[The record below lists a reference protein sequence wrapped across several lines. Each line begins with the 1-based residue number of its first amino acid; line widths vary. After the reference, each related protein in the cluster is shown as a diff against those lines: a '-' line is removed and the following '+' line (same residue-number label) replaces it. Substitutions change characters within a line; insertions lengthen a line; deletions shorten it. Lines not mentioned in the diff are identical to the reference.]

1 MSDLVL
7 SLFPG
12 AGLLDRAFEECGF
25 CVVRGPDLLWGGDV
39 RTFHPPPG
47 VFKGVIGGPPCQE
60 FSGLRREEPT
70 GVGLEMLAEYTRV
83 VTEAE
88 PEWFLM
94 ENVARVPNVTVPGY
108 VTQRLDI
115 DNGWFSDQ
123 SRRLR
128 HVQFGSQSGRLL
140 SVTSRPVTASAGAA
154 LASDNRSFE
163 ELKQLQGL
171 PADFDLP
178 GFLAVEK
185 KRAVGNGVPLPMGR
199 ALARAIIAAYAEP
212 APVQFDLWGR
222 PARPDTCACGCGRRV
237 TPGHTYAVNEQGKSD
252 PCRKRAQR
260 KRDRAQ
266 LSHSDSS
273 SGHSGRSQW
282 AA

>member
-12 AGLLDRAFEECGF
+12 VGLLDRAFEECGF

-47 VFKGVIGGPPCQE
+47 VFKGLIGGPPCQE
-60 FSGLRREEPT
+60 FSGLFREEPT
-70 GVGLEMLAEYTRV
+70 GVGLEILAEYTRV

-88 PEWFLM
+88 PEWFLL
-94 ENVARVPNVTVPGY
+94 ENVARVPDVTVPGY

-115 DNGWFSDQ
+115 DNGWFTDQ

-140 SVTSRPVTASAGAA
+140 HVTARAVTASEGAA
-154 LASDNRSFE
+154 LASDNRSFD
-163 ELKQLQGL
+163 ELKRLQGL
-171 PADFDLP
+171 PDDFDLP

-185 KRAVGNGVPLPMGR
+185 KRAVGNGVPLPLGR
-199 ALARAIIAAYAEP
+199 AWPGRSLPPMRAGSGAIRPVGP
-212 APVQFDLWGR
+212 APARHLRVWLRSPSHTR
-222 PARPDTCACGCGRRV
+222 P
-237 TPGHTYAVNEQGKSD
+237 HL
-252 PCRKRAQR
+252 CRQ
-260 KRDRAQ
+260 
-266 LSHSDSS
+266 
-273 SGHSGRSQW
+273 
-282 AA
+282 